1 MTVTVR
7 FAAVIALIGVAALV
21 VPTSVVIALWL
32 IALAGAGLDAWSM
45 RRTPTVRRVLP
56 MLSRGVQSPLL
67 VEVSNDAAVGRSSRI
82 TIRQPQP
89 PDMVISPT
97 TADGTRLEAS
107 VVARRRGLHA
117 LPNVAVRLVGPLGL
131 GARVHTIA
139 EHGST
144 SVHPDLPS
152 AHRIALAA
160 RRGLLQSEGRN
171 RGPLGLGTE
180 FEAVRE
186 YRPDDDVRQINW
198 LATARTGR
206 AMSTV
211 HRQEEDRDL
220 IVVVDTGRL
229 MAAPFRTPTTATT
242 IEAMAMAATTRLD
255 ALFDA
260 VAALAFT
267 ADAVGDRVGLLAYDY
282 EERARIMP
290 TRRGGQGVVHA
301 ALGLEP
307 RPLTTDHELVSIRL
321 PAIRRSIVVI
331 ATDLLDRANAPR
343 LAETVSRIHS
353 SHEVIVVSAC
363 EPAIE
368 SAARGDRLDLGDTA
382 RDLVADREELARR
395 LRAAGAMVVTAEPQ
409 LLATASARAYLS
421 RRSGATPRRQ
431 TRSQ

>member
-7 FAAVIALIGVAALV
+7 FAAVIALIGLAALV
-21 VPTSVVIALWL
+21 LPVSVVLALWL

-45 RRTPTVRRVLP
+45 RRVPSVRRILP
-56 MLSRGVQSPLL
+56 MLSRGVSSPLV
-67 VEVSNDAAVGRSSRI
+67 VEVGDDGAVARSSRI

-97 TADGTRLEAS
+97 TVDGTRLETS
-107 VVARRRGLHA
+107 VMARRRGVHVM
-117 LPNVAVRLVGPLGL
+117 PNVAVRLVGPLGL

-139 EHGST
+139 ERSVA
-144 SVHPDLPS
+144 SVHPDLPA

-160 RRGLLQSEGRN
+160 RRGLLPSEGRN

-198 LATARTGR
+198 LATARTGQ

-229 MAAPFRTPTTATT
+229 MAAPFRSCATSVDG
-242 IEAMAMAATTRLD
+242 ATTRLD
-255 ALFDA
+255 AIFDA
-260 VAALAFT
+260 IAALAFT
-267 ADAVGDRVGLLAYDY
+267 ADAVGDRVGLLAYDH
-282 EERARIMP
+282 EERVRLTP
-290 TRRGGQGVVHA
+290 KRRGAQGVVDA

-307 RPLTTDHELVSIRL
+307 RPLATDHELVSLRL
-321 PAIRRSIVVI
+321 PAIRRSVVVI
-331 ATDLLDRANAPR
+331 ATDLLDEANAPR
-343 LAETVSRIHS
+343 LAETVSRINNN
-353 SHEVIVVSAC
+353 HEVIVVSAL

-368 SAARGDRLDLGDTA
+368 SAARTGPGDLGDAA
-382 RDLVADREELARR
+382 RDLVAAREDLARQ
-395 LRAAGAMVVTAEPQ
+395 LRGAGAVVVTAEPQ
-409 LLATASARAYLS
+409 VLATASTRAYLS
-421 RRSGATPRRQ
+421 RRSGAKPKRH